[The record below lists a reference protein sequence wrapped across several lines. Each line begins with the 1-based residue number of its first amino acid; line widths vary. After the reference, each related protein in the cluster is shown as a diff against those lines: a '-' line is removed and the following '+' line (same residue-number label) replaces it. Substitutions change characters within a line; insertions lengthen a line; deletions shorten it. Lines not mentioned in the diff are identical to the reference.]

1 MRVFIIA
8 TTVIPDR
15 ARMKWPLALWRKATP
30 PGGTAG
36 SSAYYPR
43 MLGSESVLAI
53 HERLDVHRDYAGAG
67 ITIAFVDSAFF
78 PHPDLIR
85 PHDRIRAFVDV
96 GREAPQPEDFLAVDA
111 HVWHGT
117 MTSCCA
123 AGSGYL
129 SQGRYRG
136 IAHEARLVLLK
147 VQDVPHRSISG
158 RRVAEALRFVLH
170 HPELEVRIVNVSVG
184 VSWDDPAALEVEA
197 VAQELVAKGIVV
209 VAAAGNIENAPPLP
223 PASVADVIVVGGIDD
238 GNSFLFADDTRWPS
252 SSGARPSRVPKP
264 DLLAPATGLPAPMV
278 PATLTAR
285 EAPHLFHLL
294 RILEEAEAEI
304 RFRRGRA
311 LDLEVSSEASLSR
324 MIEATRQRI
333 IEQKFISPS
342 YQHVDGTSFAAPIT
356 TSVVAQMLEANPT
369 LTPALV
375 RRGLTE
381 TARLLP
387 DVAAALQGS
396 GVLQPRMAVE
406 WAIAQR
412 SSNAD

>member
-1 MRVFIIA
+1 
-8 TTVIPDR
+8 
-15 ARMKWPLALWRKATP
+15 
-30 PGGTAG
+30 
-36 SSAYYPR
+36 
-43 MLGSESVLAI
+43 MLGSEPVLAL

-67 ITIAFVDSAFF
+67 VTIAFVDSAFF

-85 PHDRIRAFVDV
+85 PRDRIRVFVDV
-96 GREAPQPEDFLAVDA
+96 GREKPLPEDFLAVDA

-136 IAHEARLVLLK
+136 IAHEASLVLLK
-147 VQDVPHRSISG
+147 VQEVPHSSISG
-158 RRVAEALRFVLH
+158 RRVADAMRFVLH
-170 HPELEVRIVNVSVG
+170 HPELEVRIVNVSLG

-197 VAQELVAKGIVV
+197 AARELVAAGVVV
-209 VAAAGNIENAPPLP
+209 VAAAGNVENAAPSP
-223 PASVADVIVVGGIDD
+223 PASVDEVIVVGGIDD
-238 GNSFLFADDTRWPS
+238 GNSFLTTDDARWPS
-252 SSGARPSRVPKP
+252 SSGGGPSRAPKP

-311 LDLEVSSEASLSR
+311 LDLEVASEASLAR
-324 MIEATRQRI
+324 MIDATRQRI
-333 IEQKFISPS
+333 LEQKYISPS

-369 LTPALV
+369 LTP
-375 RRGLTE
+375 
-381 TARLLP
+381 
-387 DVAAALQGS
+387 
-396 GVLQPRMAVE
+396 
-406 WAIAQR
+406 
-412 SSNAD
+412 

>member
-1 MRVFIIA
+1 
-8 TTVIPDR
+8 
-15 ARMKWPLALWRKATP
+15 
-30 PGGTAG
+30 
-36 SSAYYPR
+36 
-43 MLGSESVLAI
+43 MLGSEPVLAL

-67 ITIAFVDSAFF
+67 VTIAFVDSAFF

-85 PHDRIRAFVDV
+85 PRDRIRVFVDV
-96 GREAPQPEDFLAVDA
+96 GREKPLPEDFLAVDA

-136 IAHEARLVLLK
+136 IAHEASLVLLK
-147 VQDVPHRSISG
+147 VQEVPHSSISG
-158 RRVAEALRFVLH
+158 RRVADAMRFVLH
-170 HPELEVRIVNVSVG
+170 HPELEVRIVNVSLG

-197 VAQELVAKGIVV
+197 AARELVAAGVVV
-209 VAAAGNIENAPPLP
+209 VAAAGNVENAAPSP
-223 PASVADVIVVGGIDD
+223 PASVDEVIVVGGIDD
-238 GNSFLFADDTRWPS
+238 GNSFLTTDDARWPS
-252 SSGARPSRVPKP
+252 SSGGGPSRAPKP

-311 LDLEVSSEASLSR
+311 LDLEVASEASLAR
-324 MIEATRQRI
+324 MIDATRQRI
-333 IEQKFISPS
+333 LEQKYISPS

-375 RRGLTE
+375 QRGLCE

-387 DVAAALQGS
+387 GVAAALQGA
-396 GVLQPRMAVE
+396 GVIQPRLAVE
-406 WAIAQR
+406 WAIAR
-412 SSNAD
+412 LHTRGHR

>member
-1 MRVFIIA
+1 
-8 TTVIPDR
+8 
-15 ARMKWPLALWRKATP
+15 
-30 PGGTAG
+30 
-36 SSAYYPR
+36 
-43 MLGSESVLAI
+43 MLGSDHILAL
-53 HERLDVHRDYAGAG
+53 HERLDVHRDYSGAG
-67 ITIAFVDSAFF
+67 VTIAFVDSAFF

-85 PHDRIRAFVDV
+85 PKDRIRAFVDV
-96 GREAPQPEDFLAVDA
+96 GRDAPLPEDFLAVDA

-136 IAHEARLVLLK
+136 IAHESSLVLLK
-147 VQDVPHRSISG
+147 VQDVPRSAISG

-170 HPELEVRIVNVSVG
+170 HPELAVRIVNVSVG
-184 VSWDDPAALEVEA
+184 VSWDDPAALEVEI
-197 VAQELVAKGIVV
+197 VAKQLVAAGVVV
-209 VAAAGNIENAPPLP
+209 VAAAGNIESAPPSP
-223 PASVADVIVVGGIDD
+223 PASVAEVIAVGGMDD
-238 GNSFLFADDTRWPS
+238 GNSFLLADDTRWPS
-252 SSGARPSRVPKP
+252 SSGARSSRVPKP

-294 RILEEAEAEI
+294 RILEEGEAEI

-311 LDLEVSSEASLSR
+311 LDLEIASEASLAR
-324 MIEATRQRI
+324 MIDATRQRI
-333 IEQKFISPS
+333 LDQKYISPS

-356 TSVVAQMLEANPT
+356 TSVVAQMLEANPE

-387 DVAAALQGS
+387 DVAATLQGA
-396 GVLQPRMAVE
+396 GVLQPRLAVE
-406 WAIAQR
+406 WALARR
-412 SSNAD
+412 SPPSL